1 MRAGGGEGSA
11 GRAPGAQGNTRA
23 GGRAGDTNAKRCTRC
38 GASYPFDFKVCPKDG
53 VPLQVAVGPQSEDAE
68 DDPLI
73 GEVLAGAYCILGPLG
88 EGGMGRVY
96 EAEHVR
102 LPRKFAVKVVAPELA
117 RNAEAL
123 GRMERE
129 AQAASRVLHP
139 NVLDVVDVV
148 RVHDGRPCMVTELL
162 QGEELGLMLDRVN
175 KLPLLQ
181 AIDICKQT
189 CRGLSAAHAQG
200 IVHRDLKPA
209 NLFLC
214 HREGE
219 PSVVKILDFGVAKM
233 MDGAQLTRFGTV
245 VGTPTY
251 MAPEQ
256 ARGAPDVDAR
266 ADVYGVGAVLYH
278 LVAGQP
284 PFDDDEP
291 ARILSRVVMD
301 NPRPM
306 RQIDPSIPPAIE
318 AIVARAMAKRP
329 EERTPTVKALETE
342 LSTLQTYLEN
352 AARAQQAPVQ
362 PIAPQ
367 PAPAPRPV
375 PASAPTQHTIRQ
387 AAAPAKPIF
396 IAGIAVTAAVMTVLS
411 IGIVLMSIK
420 SKTVSATLLIVA
432 AVIAAGCGVVVATMA
447 NRRSD

>member
-1 MRAGGGEGSA
+1 
-11 GRAPGAQGNTRA
+11 
-23 GGRAGDTNAKRCTRC
+23 
-38 GASYPFDFKVCPKDG
+38 
-53 VPLQVAVGPQSEDAE
+53 
-68 DDPLI
+68 
-73 GEVLAGAYCILGPLG
+73 
-88 EGGMGRVY
+88 MGRVY

-162 QGEELGLMLDRVN
+162 EGEELGVMLDRVN

-219 PSVVKILDFGVAKM
+219 PSVLKILDFGVAKM

-284 PFDDDEP
+284 PFEDDEP

-306 RQIDPSIPPAIE
+306 RQIDPSIPPALE
-318 AIVARAMAKRP
+318 AIVSRAMAKQP
-329 EERTPTVKALETE
+329 QDRTATVKALEAE
-342 LSTLQTYLEN
+342 LTALQTYLEN
-352 AARAQQAPVQ
+352 AARAQHAPPVQ
-362 PIAPQ
+362 QLAP
-367 PAPAPRPV
+367 PPV
-375 PASAPTQHTIRQ
+375 STPTPPSSAHTQHTIRQ
-387 AAAPAKPIF
+387 APAPNKSSAIV
-396 IAGIAVTAAVMTVLS
+396 GIAVTAATMTVLS
-411 IGIVLMSIK
+411 IAIVLMSIK
-420 SKTVSATLLIVA
+420 SKTISSTLLIVA

-447 NRRSD
+447 SRNPR